1 MLTSKIDGILNRIE
15 NPFETSEILYEKQ
28 LELLQTVKRRVPT
41 VEIAKKRLDLQ
52 RYKLQ
57 IELDKMDEQ
66 AKNVV
71 QSDRDDLAKMA
82 MDGKK
87 PLQVQISRLD
97 ENIRDLNNETQNV
110 KEIEKQLEA
119 RIKAFKS
126 EKEILKLR
134 TDLLKELLESSNMP
148 NEEKKGEIEMELS
161 KIKEAVYHLNDE
173 LIGSNDLIFTE
184 LIKYGIQKDDAKP
197 IEK

>member
-1 MLTSKIDGILNRIE
+1 MNRIE